1 MYRYMTVHVV
11 AHAAGVFVGSH
22 DDLLLQIHAGGGGDA
37 GGGGGEHMYRGNKP
51 IAPHPPSE
59 PPTPRTPRTNIQP
72 RFPTTTPRGA
82 AHSGWET
89 PRDGHDSPPL
99 TARGGGGGLGVKRL
113 PSYSD
118 SNGDGAGGQHGGGG
132 GAQQR
137 HSKRQASATK
147 RRKNEVR
154 SPNQAQL

>member
-1 MYRYMTVHVV
+1 MCV
-11 AHAAGVFVGSH
+11 
-22 DDLLLQIHAGGGGDA
+22 LLLQIHAGGAGDA

-99 TARGGGGGLGVKRL
+99 TARGGGGVGVKRL

-154 SPNQAQL
+154 SPN